1 MASLLETQP
10 LRTSALVRGEAALL
24 SLGLPPEEQDQLK
37 AFLAAAADP
46 DAAIHYLV
54 RLKQHQRE
62 ALERLMQSPSGLQY
76 FVTITSFSR
85 FLSEEI
91 LQNPQW
97 LEEVSAMNRVLTASE
112 YKKRLGKFLKSQL
125 GGTPLAFSLALF
137 RRQQILRILLRDVLG
152 LGSVSETTEELS
164 NLADAILHISYKR
177 IRADLAARHGT
188 PRYIDENGE
197 AAECGMSVIAL
208 GKL

>member
-10 LRTSALVRGEAALL
+10 LRKPAVVRGEAALL
-24 SLGLPPEEQDQLK
+24 SLGLPAEEQDRLK

-54 RLKQHQRE
+54 GLKQHHRE
-62 ALERLMQSPSGLQY
+62 ALERLTQSPSGLQH
-76 FVTITSFSR
+76 FVTVTSFSR

-112 YKKRLGKFLKSQL
+112 YKKRLGKFLKSQPERKASAFFA
-125 GGTPLAFSLALF
+125 GTVPPPADSAHPAEGRVGARQLVRDHGRTLEPG
-137 RRQQILRILLRDVLG
+137 RRNSAYQL
-152 LGSVSETTEELS
+152 
-164 NLADAILHISYKR
+164 
-177 IRADLAARHGT
+177 
-188 PRYIDENGE
+188 
-197 AAECGMSVIAL
+197 
-208 GKL
+208 